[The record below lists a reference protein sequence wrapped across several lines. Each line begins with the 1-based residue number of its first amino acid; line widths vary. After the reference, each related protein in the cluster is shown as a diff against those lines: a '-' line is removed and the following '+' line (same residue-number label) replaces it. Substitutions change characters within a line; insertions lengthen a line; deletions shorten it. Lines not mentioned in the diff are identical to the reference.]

1 MPVPISG
8 EDPAMWLE
16 PEVRSLLAG
25 VPLVIAENA
34 RTARRF
40 LASLRLGI
48 DLDTL
53 PIEVLDRDTPA
64 AGLEELA
71 DHVAAAGTAVLMS
84 EAGCPAVA
92 DPGSELV
99 SLLHRRG
106 IDVHPQVGPSSLLL
120 ALMGSGLSGNRFS
133 FRGYL
138 PVKEPERSRVL
149 RRLEQDSA
157 RDGSTQ
163 IVMETPYRNQ
173 GFWAFLLSEL
183 SRETRLCLAY
193 DLRGSSQII
202 VQKTVGRW
210 LSEPPL
216 TLEKRPALFL
226 FQAPAHG

>member
-1 MPVPISG
+1 M
-8 EDPAMWLE
+8 
-16 PEVRSLLAG
+16 LLAG

-48 DLDTL
+48 NLDTL
-53 PIEVLDRDTPA
+53 PIAVLDRETPSS
-64 AGLEELA
+64 GLEELA
-71 DHVAAAGTAVLMS
+71 DRVAAAGTAVLMS

-106 IDVHPQVGPSSLLL
+106 IAVHPQVGPSSLLL

-138 PVKEPERSRVL
+138 PVKEPERTRAL

-157 RDGSTQ
+157 RDACTQ

-173 GFWAFLLSEL
+173 SFWAFLLAEL
-183 SRETRLCLAY
+183 GSETRLCLAY

-202 VQKTVGRW
+202 VQKTVSLWRAA
-210 LSEPPL
+210 PPVG
-216 TLEKRPALFL
+216 LEKKPALFL
-226 FQAPAHG
+226 FQAPPAGGAGGKAYT